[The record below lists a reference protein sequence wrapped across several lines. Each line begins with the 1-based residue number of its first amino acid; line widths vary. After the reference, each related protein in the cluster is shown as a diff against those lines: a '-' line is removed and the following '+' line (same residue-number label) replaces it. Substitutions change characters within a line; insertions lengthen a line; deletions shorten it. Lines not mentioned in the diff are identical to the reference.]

1 MRFSAIAAFVLCK
14 LICVVLCQECKQ
26 SEYAIFGMMLRGHTY
41 KKLNVSIPFEC
52 LPACNDDFRCH
63 SFNYVIS
70 QRVCELSN
78 RSKEARPENFISN
91 SERYYFRP
99 SKERGKLRCEHER
112 NGLIITKMTN
122 KQIPYLLD

>member
-1 MRFSAIAAFVLCK
+1 MRFSATALLVLCK
-14 LICVVLCQECKQ
+14 MICEVLCEECIQ
-26 SEYAIFGMMLRGHTY
+26 SEYAIFSMMLRGHTY

-70 QRVCELSN
+70 QNVCELNN
-78 RSKEARPENFISN
+78 RFKEARPENFIPN

-99 SKERGKLRCEHER
+99 NKERGKLLLELVTINSIEEIKGFKC
-112 NGLIITKMTN
+112 IIVFN
-122 KQIPYLLD
+122 P